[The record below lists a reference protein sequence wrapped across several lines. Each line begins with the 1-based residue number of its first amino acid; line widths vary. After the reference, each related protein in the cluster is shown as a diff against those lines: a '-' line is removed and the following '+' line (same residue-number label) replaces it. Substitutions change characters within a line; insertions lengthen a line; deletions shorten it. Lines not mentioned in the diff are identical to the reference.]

1 MGAAVSARAL
11 KAKLAG
17 LLIDRKEVGT
27 PGEFESMRAE
37 ELAAALVKLLAD
49 HGLTVA
55 EDDAEPA
62 MIDVTPGEATE

>member
-1 MGAAVSARAL
+1 
-11 KAKLAG
+11 
-17 LLIDRKEVGT
+17 
-27 PGEFESMRAE
+27 MRAE